1 MPGQWL
7 YNLCFLIFQWYHY
20 YININ
25 KALKGTNFK
34 FSNYKKKKIAVLQGQ
49 DYFEQRYY
57 TAALLTW
64 PVMLTH

>member
-34 FSNYKKKKIAVLQGQ
+34 FSNYKKKKIAVLQG
-49 DYFEQRYY
+49 
-57 TAALLTW
+57 
-64 PVMLTH
+64 